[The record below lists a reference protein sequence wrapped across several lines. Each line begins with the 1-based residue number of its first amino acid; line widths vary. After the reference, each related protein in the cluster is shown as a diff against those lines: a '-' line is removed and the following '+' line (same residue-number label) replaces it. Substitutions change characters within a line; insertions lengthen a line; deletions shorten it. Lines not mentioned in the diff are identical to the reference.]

1 MFLIFAFHVIRIHN
15 SILAAAAALHF
26 NQLHIIRSSLSVRMS
41 YSFFYSLVAT
51 HYDTLNEKELDSHHD
66 YLAQNLYK
74 YHLKQHL
81 KPYKHLFLASS
92 LKFIAFVTLAGF
104 EPALTEPK
112 SVVLPLHHRAIK
124 FRIHL

>member
-1 MFLIFAFHVIRIHN
+1 M
-15 SILAAAAALHF
+15 
-26 NQLHIIRSSLSVRMS
+26 RMS
-41 YSFFYSLVAT
+41 YSFFLFISS
-51 HYDTLNEKELDSHHD
+51 DTLRHIKRKKLDSHHD

-92 LKFIAFVTLAGF
+92 LKFIAFVTLAGL
-104 EPALTEPK
+104 ELALTEPK
-112 SVVLPLHHRAIK
+112 YVVLPLHHRAIK